1 VDVYSQFY
9 NDYKDRL
16 YAYLL
21 RMTGDPQ
28 LAIDLVQES
37 FTRYLGRYGKHDNNK
52 FLLYTIARNAVM
64 DVFRKKKMAGIDAD
78 NCESPGKNP
87 EQEII
92 DKEGF
97 NRILASMSQMAL
109 ADRELVSLVVNG
121 DLTYQEIGR
130 ILKISES
137 NVKVRVHR
145 ARKRL
150 QAILASG
157 GE

>member
-64 DVFRKKKMAGIDAD
+64 DVFRKKRWPELMLTIVNPLVRIRTGD
-78 NCESPGKNP
+78 NRS
-87 EQEII
+87 
-92 DKEGF
+92 
-97 NRILASMSQMAL
+97 
-109 ADRELVSLVVNG
+109 
-121 DLTYQEIGR
+121 GR
-130 ILKISES
+130 IQSHTGFDRP
-137 NVKVRVHR
+137 NGACGQRVG
-145 ARKRL
+145 L
-150 QAILASG
+150 LG
-157 GE
+157 GKWGSDLPGNRTHFEDQRIQRQGKGTPRS